1 MTKHLHKHL
10 KNRWQEPTNENKT
23 RPSFSIFGRI
33 RQKDITDFTRQLAT
47 MVQARLPLI
56 RCLEILYRQQRSERF
71 KRIIE
76 SILDQ
81 VRGGTPLS
89 ETMRL
94 YPNQFSVLYVNMLRV
109 GEVSGHMAEMLMQ
122 LSDYLEKSS
131 QLRRKVLTAMT
142 YPMVIVIVAIAA
154 LSFLIFGVMPT
165 FSDMFQGFERQ
176 MPLSAKILLD
186 TAAFAQRYI
195 IFILIAMML
204 LILGFRSYFNTP
216 SGRRLG
222 DILRLS
228 VPLFGNV
235 SRKVAIARFTRTLGT
250 LLMSGVPLME
260 ALDVTGQSMENSLVA
275 NEIDHMKSFA
285 SQGESMELSL
295 TESKI
300 FPLMVSQMI
309 AVGEETAELP
319 DMLLRTAKY
328 YEDETDA
335 TIDAL
340 TSVIEPVIILI
351 LGVILGGAIITIYR
365 QIFEIMEVVQ

>member
-335 TIDAL
+335 AIDAL

>member
-109 GEVSGHMAEMLMQ
+109 GEVSGHMAEILMQ

-260 ALDVTGQSMENSLVA
+260 ALDVTGQSMDNSIVT
-275 NEIDHMKSFA
+275 NEIVRMKSFA

-335 TIDAL
+335 AIDAL